1 MEIIKLILYF
11 APRKLNHY
19 TNTIMKRATIIL
31 LALAVIALASKNHQQ
46 RELLNNINQQTTVTS
61 EQVTDLLQAYEDLL
75 DMIEYE
81 DENFVLDVVT
91 ETDSYATYMELANLN
106 NR

>member
-1 MEIIKLILYF
+1 
-11 APRKLNHY
+11 
-19 TNTIMKRATIIL
+19 MKRATIIL
-31 LALAVIALASKNHQQ
+31 LALAVVALATKNHQQ
-46 RELLNNINQQTTVTS
+46 RELLNNINQQTSATS

-81 DENFVLDVVT
+81 DENFVLDVVS
-91 ETDSYATYMELANLN
+91 ETDSYATYMELAQLN